1 MTINFRGYVYNDAG
15 EAVSGASV
23 KLLDTGTTTQ
33 EGSTVTTNSAGL
45 WSFTDVSETD
55 APFDVEITKGTSVR
69 RIRWDDQ
76 ISLKEID
83 VRNDTAAGTPA
94 ATFTNLTNS
103 ASNQV
108 AVFRNSNSTRADGD
122 EIYLSFKLANSA
134 GDIEEFARIT
144 AEAVDVTDGEEDGQ
158 LRFGVAKTN
167 GTITDVFT
175 INSTTGGDTS
185 MTLDVSGDLTL
196 DADGGDIFFKD
207 GGTTFGSATNTGG
220 NLIIKSG
227 TTTAL
232 TFSGA
237 NVTAAGTIGS
247 GAITSTGI
255 VTGTGFTA
263 GNAVLAEAELELL
276 DGLTAGTAIASK
288 VVTTDANIDTSGQR
302 NLTITGELDAATL
315 DISGN
320 ADIDGTLE
328 ADAITINGTAI
339 GSIYGVIAGSSSIVT
354 TGALDSG
361 SITSGFGNINTGS
374 STITTTGAV
383 ATGALTTGTDG
394 SGVDVIFYSGT
405 SGDNLTWDASEE
417 QLIITGT
424 NGATSLNV
432 ADGNV
437 AIADDLDVDG
447 TTNLDAVDIDGAVQ
461 LDATL
466 TVGANDQGYDIIFYG
481 DTASANVTW
490 DTSADD
496 LIFNGAAR
504 IVVPDGQLVLGS
516 TAVSSTAAELNLLD
530 GVSGLVQADLTKLAA
545 VDATAA
551 ELNLLDGSAKST
563 SSITIADADAFVVID
578 GTTTKQIPASDI
590 KTYASGGAT
599 AADDIANGDGAV
611 NILTTSG
618 NITLDAQANDADV
631 IIKVDD
637 NGSAVTAVTF
647 DGSDEG
653 NAIFVNDVQLKSDG
667 ALLEFG
673 ADLDTTL
680 THTDGTGLTLNST
693 NKLTFGDAAS
703 FIQQS
708 ADGTLRIDGESI
720 IDMNASTRVDISGT
734 TTIGGS
740 TVGYGTPALTVRKNQ
755 DTALTCD
762 RTSDTG
768 ALIRLTI
775 DGSEK
780 GSIVCDASSTGYNT
794 SSDYRLKENQTAI
807 SDGLTRVKALKPYRF
822 NFKADAGVTRDG
834 FFAHEAA
841 AVVPASVTGAKDA
854 TDSNGDPA
862 YQGMDNSKLVP
873 ILVAAL
879 KEIDARVTA
888 LE

>member
-23 KLLDTGTTTQ
+23 KLLETGTTTQ
-33 EGSTVTTNSAGL
+33 EGSTVTTDSDGL
-45 WSFTDVSETD
+45 WYFNEADQD
-55 APFDVEITKGTSVR
+55 RYDVEITKGTSVR
-69 RIRWDDQ
+69 RIKWNDE

-83 VRNDTAAGTPA
+83 VRNNAAAGTPA

-108 AVFRNSNSTRADGD
+108 AVFSGANSTKADDD
-122 EIYLSFKLANSA
+122 EIYLSFKMHDSA
-134 GDIEEFARIT
+134 GNLDEFARMT
-144 AEAVDVTDGEEDGQ
+144 VVATDVTTTTEDGQ
-158 LRFGVAKTN
+158 IEFDVMKAGTLTKVW
-167 GTITDVFT
+167 TITSSASASMSWDV
-175 INSTTGGDTS
+175 N
-185 MTLDVSGDLTL
+185 V
-196 DADGGDIFFKD
+196 DA
-207 GGTTFGSATNTGG
+207 
-220 NLIIKSG
+220 L
-227 TTTAL
+227 
-232 TFSGA
+232 
-237 NVTAAGTIGS
+237 TIGS
-247 GAITSTGI
+247 GADTDISLTFDANSADGVITWMEDEDYFQFSDDILMSTTERI
-255 VTGTGFTA
+255 
-263 GNAVLAEAELELL
+263 NLR
-276 DGLTAGTAIASK
+276 DTAIYIYSSADGQLDL
-288 VVTTDANIDTSGQR
+288 VADTEIQIAATTIDINGAVAL
-302 NLTITGELDAATL
+302 NGAITGATDITLSGELDAATL

-320 ADIDGTLE
+320 ADI
-328 ADAITINGTAI
+328 
-339 GSIYGVIAGSSSIVT
+339 
-354 TGALDSG
+354 
-361 SITSGFGNINTGS
+361 
-374 STITTTGAV
+374 
-383 ATGALTTGTDG
+383 
-394 SGVDVIFYSGT
+394 
-405 SGDNLTWDASEE
+405 
-417 QLIITGT
+417 
-424 NGATSLNV
+424 
-432 ADGNV
+432 
-437 AIADDLDVDG
+437 DG

-466 TVGANDQGYDIIFYG
+466 TVGADDQGYDIIFYG

-545 VDATAA
+545 VDSTAG

-563 SSITIADADAFVVID
+563 SSITIDDADAFVVID
-578 GTTTKQIPASDI
+578 GTTTKQIPASDL
-590 KTYASGGAT
+590 KTYAGSGAT
-599 AADDIANGDGAV
+599 AADDIGTGDGAV
-611 NILTTSG
+611 NIVTSSG

-637 NGSAVTAVTF
+637 GGSAVTAVTF

-693 NKLTFGDAAS
+693 NKLTFGDAATFIHQSSDGVMTIDGEATIDLNASTAVLVSNDLKLNSDSAVLGFGGDNDTTLTHTDGTGLTLNSTNKLTFGDAAS

-708 ADGTLRIDGESI
+708 ADGTLRIDGEAI
-720 IDMNASTRVDISGT
+720 IDLNASTRVDISGT
-734 TTIGGS
+734 TTIGAA
-740 TVGYGTPALTVRKNQ
+740 TVGYGTPALTVHKDQ
-755 DTALTCD
+755 DTVITCN

-780 GSIVCDASSTGYNT
+780 GSIACDASSTSYNT

-807 SDGLTRVKALKPYRF
+807 SDGLTRVKALKPYRY
-822 NFKADAGVTRDG
+822 NFKADSGTTRDG

-841 AVVPASVTGAKDA
+841 AVVPESVTGAKDA
-854 TDSNGDPA
+854 TRDGAPA

-873 ILVAAL
+873 ILVAAI